1 MILVKKGDISIR
13 PADATFK
20 LCIFGDGGVGKTSL
34 TKRYLTNSFDIDTKM
49 TLGASIFVNYI
60 EKEGKRIALQIWDFG
75 GEEDFRFLLPAYA
88 QGTSAGILMFDL
100 TRFPTFNAIEEFI
113 TFFRD
118 GLSIDRKD
126 IPIVLV
132 GGKMD
137 LLEKRCVERKDAL
150 EAVEKFNLHSYLE
163 CSAKTGEN
171 VGELFD
177 KIASTVIERQN
188 NLV

>member
-1 MILVKKGDISIR
+1 MKT
-13 PADATFK
+13 ADATFK

-60 EKEGKRIALQIWDFG
+60 EIEDKRIALQIWDFG

-100 TRFPTFNAIEEFI
+100 TRLITYNILEEFVN
-113 TFFRD
+113 FFRD
-118 GLSIDRKD
+118 GLSVDRKD
-126 IPIVLV
+126 IPIFLV

-137 LLEKRCVERKDAL
+137 LADKRSIERKEAL
-150 EAVEKFNLHSYLE
+150 QVVEKFNLYTYIE
-163 CSAKTGEN
+163 CSAKTGKN
-171 VGELFD
+171 VPELFD
-177 KIASTVIERQN
+177 QVASVVLERQKK
-188 NLV
+188 LTK

>member
-1 MILVKKGDISIR
+1 MKT
-13 PADATFK
+13 ADATFK

-60 EKEGKRIALQIWDFG
+60 EKEGKRVALQIWDFG

-88 QGTSAGILMFDL
+88 QGSSAALCMFDV

-113 TFFRD
+113 NFFRD

-126 IPIVLV
+126 IPIFLV

-137 LLEKRCVERKDAL
+137 LVEKRCIERKEAL
-150 EAVEKFNLHSYLE
+150 EAVEKFNLYGYLE

-171 VGELFD
+171 VAELFD
-177 KIASTVIERQN
+177 KIASTVMERQKM
-188 NLV
+188 LI